1 MLALSDSATRAT
13 YIGPGHSDR
22 DSASVRSNLPIPR
35 TLSDGVYLK
44 IFYFEVLVVSEGKDG
59 WMGIGCC
66 TKDVNLD
73 RLPGWDPGSY
83 GYHGDDGFLFESTG
97 KGKPYGP
104 TYTKGD
110 TIGCIVNF
118 MDNTMSF
125 TKNGILIGVAF
136 RDLKP
141 DVPLYP
147 TVGFR
152 THGESMQINFG
163 ETLFKFDIEGYILEQ
178 QSKIWKTVSTTT
190 IPLPPSS
197 LSSSIPANTP
207 DAFIQASHKLRQDRF
222 SECPSLLLHSL
233 VLDHSSI
240 LDIMKL
246 LPLFEQMLLV
256 LISKMALNW
265 SQHNCVMV
273 YIHKI
278 QYQILWMWTT
288 RMAL

>member
-1 MLALSDSATRAT
+1 MNA
-13 YIGPGHSDR
+13 
-22 DSASVRSNLPIPR
+22 ASWFCER
-35 TLSDGVYLK
+35 T
-44 IFYFEVLVVSEGKDG
+44 SETQSRKDG
-59 WMGIGCC
+59 TSANGEENVARYIIHLSYE
-66 TKDVNLD
+66 TNITST
-73 RLPGWDPGSY
+73 GWDPGSY

-163 ETLFKFDIEGYILEQ
+163 ETLFKFDIEGYIL
-178 QSKIWKTVSTTT
+178 
-190 IPLPPSS
+190 
-197 LSSSIPANTP
+197 
-207 DAFIQASHKLRQDRF
+207 
-222 SECPSLLLHSL
+222 
-233 VLDHSSI
+233 
-240 LDIMKL
+240 
-246 LPLFEQMLLV
+246 
-256 LISKMALNW
+256 
-265 SQHNCVMV
+265 
-273 YIHKI
+273 
-278 QYQILWMWTT
+278 
-288 RMAL
+288 